1 MHPVVLFPYFPHL
14 LVNKIFFFFFNLE
27 CFNFTCIAWFWAGVY
42 NDFLCKRYLHR
53 WLQFIFFFIYFS
65 VVVADCAYSL
75 FLAIG
80 SPPPKKNLF
89 SSFFFFNLLLFR
101 FYICCSTLISHS
113 AFAPLFFFVIN
124 YLDACRYYLVLYS
137 DVCWDSFYLFL
148 ALLSYRLGDKEIFI
162 LSWFYQFHFYFSF
175 AKFTLVI
182 REITCVITWFVQF
195 SISSYFI

>member
-1 MHPVVLFPYFPHL
+1 MISY
-14 LVNKIFFFFFNLE
+14 VNDICIAGSNLFFFLYIFLLSLLIVLIR
-27 CFNFTCIAWFWAGVY
+27 CFLPLV
-42 NDFLCKRYLHR
+42 
-53 WLQFIFFFIYFS
+53 
-65 VVVADCAYSL
+65 
-75 FLAIG
+75 
-80 SPPPKKNLF
+80 PPPQKKFILF
-89 SSFFFFNLLLFR
+89 FFFFNLLLFR